1 MDHGDGFGLLISQK
15 TLLKVRQ
22 VAPVAHR
29 TGLFAFLLPFQVK
42 LNPTGQLP
50 QAAPMVVAILE

>member
-1 MDHGDGFGLLISQK
+1 MDHGDSSGLLISQK
-15 TLLKVRQ
+15 TLAKVRQ

-29 TGLFAFLLPFQVK
+29 AGLFAFLLPFQAK

-50 QAAPMVVAILE
+50 QAEPMVVAILE